1 MSAETNESVTY
12 RRDGTQWFRPVLWS
26 AATLA
31 RLSAR
36 TANWQAVL
44 GTLRRLTPDDYLE
57 FVCAYVE
64 KGLERFGDDWGYT
77 DLLSV
82 TQAAATALRPRRY
95 LEIGVRRGRSLGVVA
110 AAWPEVE
117 LLGFDLW
124 IPNYAYMEN
133 PGPAFVEA
141 EVRRLG
147 HRGRLELVS
156 GDSRE
161 TVPAYLEA
169 HPGACFDLVTVDG
182 DHTPAG
188 AAADL
193 ANVLPRVS
201 VGGVVVLDDVAH
213 PLHRDL
219 EPVWEELVASNPAFD
234 SAIYRELG
242 YGVAFAVRREA

>member
-1 MSAETNESVTY
+1 
-12 RRDGTQWFRPVLWS
+12 
-26 AATLA
+26 
-31 RLSAR
+31 
-36 TANWQAVL
+36 
-44 GTLRRLTPDDYLE
+44 
-57 FVCAYVE
+57 
-64 KGLERFGDDWGYT
+64 
-77 DLLSV
+77 
-82 TQAAATALRPRRY
+82 
-95 LEIGVRRGRSLGVVA
+95 
-110 AAWPEVE
+110 
-117 LLGFDLW
+117 
-124 IPNYAYMEN
+124 
-133 PGPAFVEA
+133 VEA

-161 TVPAYLEA
+161 TVPAYLDA
-169 HPGACFDLVTVDG
+169 HPGVSFDLVTVDG

-219 EPVWEELVASNPAFD
+219 QPVWDRLVASNPAFD
-234 SAIYRELG
+234 GAIYRELG